1 VFCWDTHL
9 AKIRGR
15 NVLFIVNVGIVSNSL
30 AKEFYIKA
38 NKANWRKAEPQRVRN
53 IEKPLLFNQLV
64 YRAVNE
70 EGISLQRGA
79 ELLQIPVAEM
89 DEYCGLVEV

>member
-1 VFCWDTHL
+1 MILVCREYGISMYLLVKRASL
-9 AKIRGR
+9 A
-15 NVLFIVNVGIVSNSL
+15 GIISDYL

-53 IEKPLLFNQLV
+53 IEKPMLFNQLV

-70 EGISLQRGA
+70 ENISIQRGA
-79 ELLQIPVAEM
+79 ELLRIPVSEM